1 MHEMP
6 TLLVTNPVEFFFFFF
21 LCSTL
26 NRCRTITHAASCTHL
41 PCTGGSPPWYHTCLA
56 KVKLFSFFFFFFSN
70 IVVPTRLPATPAR
83 LPHQHC
89 RYHPLTLRGILD
101 KCLFLPLYPFTTNCC
116 RIWRNIATTSACP
129 PYYDAAIP
137 IPLPPPPPQLPHSQ
151 PAMHQPRRGTT
162 QRSAEDPTSL

>member
-1 MHEMP
+1 MP

-26 NRCRTITHAASCTHL
+26 NRCRTITHAASSCTHL

-56 KVKLFSFFFFFFSN
+56 NVKLFSFFFFFFSN
-70 IVVPTRLPATPAR
+70 IV
-83 LPHQHC
+83 
-89 RYHPLTLRGILD
+89 
-101 KCLFLPLYPFTTNCC
+101 CLFLPLYPFTTNCC
-116 RIWRNIATTSACP
+116 RIWRNIATTLACL

-137 IPLPPPPPQLPHSQ
+137 IPPPPPPPQLPHSQ

-162 QRSAEDPTSL
+162 QHSAEDP